1 MNTNTTD
8 DNGIWKFDL
17 KDINAFN
24 QMAKEF
30 NCPIEAIDDLSILKE
45 PVEAGSLTM
54 PNSMAIHP
62 MEGCDGDNNGNP
74 GKLTLRRYER
84 FAGGGAGLIW
94 AEAIAV
100 AGEGRANPRQIWLNE
115 NTFDNFKS
123 MVDMMRAT
131 AAESMGADH
140 KPVIVAQLTHSGRYS
155 KPDGVAA
162 PIIPQRDPYR
172 DPLTPQPY
180 PDTNRESEIA
190 DDYPLVADEY
200 IDELQNNYLEAARL
214 AFKAGFDAVD
224 IKSCHGYLI
233 NELLAS
239 RNRPGKYGGS
249 FENRTRFLLEVIDKI
264 HAELG
269 EDKQV
274 GLRLGVYDAIPF
286 PYGWGVDE
294 EDFTKPDLTEP
305 KKLIALLQERGV
317 RLINLTIG
325 NPYYNPHVGR
335 PFNQSIKG
343 AYTEPEHPMIGVG
356 RILGIAGQLQGKFP
370 EIAFVGTGYSWTR
383 QLMGNVAAASKKSNI
398 SKIIGAGRMGFA
410 YPDFPKDIINTGK
423 MDESKVCI
431 GCSACTQ
438 LMRYGQTSGCVV
450 RDNKIYGPILK
461 HGRDSDKGNLLKRA
475 ADCLQCQQPTC
486 QTGCP
491 AGIDIPDFVSLF
503 LEGKEKE
510 AYEVIRKKNVLPEI
524 CAWLCP
530 VEQQCQGH
538 CLQNYLEEKPLP
550 IADIQRYLSKL
561 ANTNGWSKLHLPE
574 TTTGKNIAVLGAGP
588 AGIAAAASLLEAG
601 HTVTVFDKSEKF
613 GGMVRSVIPQERQLD
628 SLEQEV
634 AAIFTDVPEERMKL
648 RLGTGIGKDLSL
660 DSIMA
665 EGFDSAFIGLGL
677 PEAISSSTQE
687 LTGLTD
693 AITFLEDS
701 KDADETSL
709 SGKKVAVIGGGNTAM
724 DAAVTAKRLG
734 AQDVFILY
742 RRSFEEMP
750 AWDEER
756 NNAMSNGIH
765 FMILTQQ
772 LGYNDDGAGKLTG
785 IKVCPVNLGSLDES
799 GRRKPIPSENSAY
812 DLDADIAVEAIG
824 QKSDVGIENYLQGIE
839 FRNGTIEVKSGTFE
853 TTRAGVYTGGD
864 IMRGALTVVQAVAD
878 GMNAAKEI
886 DTKL

>member
-1 MNTNTTD
+1 MNINTISADKT
-8 DNGIWKFDL
+8 WKFSLKNIDDL
-17 KDINAFN
+17 NR
-24 QMAKEF
+24 MAKEF
-30 NCPIEAIDDLSILKE
+30 NSSVEAIEDVSILAE
-45 PVEAGSLTM
+45 PVNAGGLTI

-74 GKLTLRRYER
+74 GKLTLRRYKR

-123 MVDMMRAT
+123 MIDMMHKT

-155 KPDGVAA
+155 KPQGEAA

-172 DPLTPQPY
+172 DPLTPEPY
-180 PDTNRESEIA
+180 PHTDRPSKIA
-190 DDYPLVADEY
+190 NDYPLLTDEY
-200 IDELQNNYLEAARL
+200 LDELQNKYVAAARL

-249 FENRTRFLLEVIDKI
+249 FENRTRFLLGVVDKI

-269 EDKQV
+269 DDKQV
-274 GLRLGVYDAIPF
+274 CLRLGVYDAIPF
-286 PYGWGVDE
+286 PYGWGIDE
-294 EDFTKPDLTEP
+294 KDFTKPDLTEP

-343 AYTEPEHPMIGVG
+343 AYEEPEHPMIGVT
-356 RILGIAGQLQGKFP
+356 RILGLAGKLQQEFP
-370 EIAFVGTGYSWTR
+370 EIAFVGSGYSWMR
-383 QLMGNVAAASKKSNI
+383 HLMGNVAAASKRNNI
-398 SKIIGAGRMGFA
+398 SKIIGGGRMGFA
-410 YPDFPKDIINTGK
+410 YPDFPKDILQTGK
-423 MDESKVCI
+423 MDPAKVCI

-450 RDNKIYGPILK
+450 RDSKLYGPILRL
-461 HGRDSDKGNLLKRA
+461 GRNSDKNNLMQRA
-475 ADCLQCQQPTC
+475 ADCLQCQEPTC
-486 QTGCP
+486 QKGCP
-491 AGIDIPDFVSLF
+491 AGINIPDFISLF
-503 LEGKEKE
+503 RDGKEKE

-538 CLQNYLEEKPLP
+538 CLQNYLEETPLP

-561 ANTNGWSKLHLPE
+561 ANKNGWSKLRLPE
-574 TTTGKNIAVLGAGP
+574 KATGRNIAIIGAGP
-588 AGIAAAASLLEAG
+588 AGIAAAATLLEAG
-601 HTVTVFDKSEKF
+601 HSITVFDKSEKF
-613 GGMVRSVIPQERQLD
+613 GGMVRSVIPKERQLD
-628 SLEQEV
+628 SLEQEIS
-634 AAIFTDVPEERMKL
+634 AIFADVPEDRMKL
-648 RLGTGIGKDLSL
+648 RLGTGLGKNLSL
-660 DSIMA
+660 DAIMA

-677 PEAISSSTQE
+677 PQAISSSKQD
-687 LTGLTD
+687 LQGLTD
-693 AITFLEDS
+693 AITFLEES
-701 KDADETSL
+701 KTAKDDSL
-709 SGKKVAVIGGGNTAM
+709 SGKRVAVIGGGNTAM

-734 AQDVFILY
+734 AQDVFVLY

-750 AWDEER
+750 AWDAER
-756 NNAMSNGIH
+756 NAAMSSGIH

-772 LGYNDDGAGKLTG
+772 LAYNDDGNGKLTG
-785 IKVCPVNLGSLDES
+785 ITVCPVNLGPKDTS
-799 GRRKPIPSENSAY
+799 GRRKPIPADTSKY
-812 DLDADIAVEAIG
+812 VIDMDLAIEAIG
-824 QKSDVGIENYLQGIE
+824 QQADSDIEKYLQGVE
-839 FRNGTIEVKSGTFE
+839 CDRGTIQTKTDSFE
-853 TTRAGVYTGGD
+853 TTRANVYAGGD
-864 IMRGALTVVQAVAD
+864 IVRGASTVVQAVAD
-878 GMNAAKEI
+878 GMAAAREI
-886 DTKL
+886 ISKL